1 MNNKRFIRYASL
13 ITLLIFFVMPSHTFA
28 TKWAYPF
35 VVWEGYTYEVIDE
48 PVTEIDRKIGKVS
61 KYSDMETYPGNFSN
75 AYKKGTTYYSI
86 KDVSTDEAIAVQVEN
101 GTYVKAIRRGEYLG
115 GSTSMINS
123 PSPFLVVG
131 AFLAVAFLLTASIL
145 YVNRYRN
152 RK

>member
-1 MNNKRFIRYASL
+1 MNNKRFIRYVSL
-13 ITLLIFFVMPSHTFA
+13 FTLLIFFVYPSHSFA
-28 TKWAYPF
+28 TSWAYPF

-48 PVTEIDRKIGKVS
+48 PVTDIERKIGNVT

-75 AYKKGTTYYSI
+75 AYKKGTIYYSI
-86 KDVSTDEAIAVQVEN
+86 KGVSTDEAIAVQVED

-115 GSTSMINS
+115 GSTSTFHS
-123 PSPFLVVG
+123 PSPLLVVG

-145 YVNRYRN
+145 YFKRRRN